1 MSQTIDVIFYDGVVS
16 KPQHAQVSALS
27 PLEVLIRY
35 GEQLQHQRHYLYD
48 DMVLI
53 GALGQLHPVIEL
65 NDDARIE
72 FQGPLPEWFNYG
84 TKNVQH
90 SVWKL
95 ERSPSL
101 IIFSLV
107 FVVAFGFALIKWGI
121 PAASHYVAF
130 KLPANTLNK
139 IGDQVEEYVLDNMTK
154 PSHLA
159 QGQKD
164 QIKAQYLSTIAEGR
178 PAKLIFRE
186 GDHLGANA
194 VALPNNTI
202 IITDE
207 LIELAHSDQEIL
219 GVLAHEQGH
228 LVERHSLQ
236 QGLSSLGMS
245 VLYIAI
251 TGDSSDLLS
260 SLPAAMVGANYSR
273 KFEKQADL
281 YALNLM
287 DRKHIEVSH
296 FANFL
301 QRLNDEVTAEEKAD
315 KEKTEDSKQKSDQDK
330 KTDQTGSQKE
340 QTEQHVSL
348 DVLDALS
355 SHPAT
360 EERIQMVRD
369 FEKQQQSRSL
379 QSKQ

>member
-35 GEQLQHQRHYLYD
+35 GEQLQHQRRYSYE
-48 DMVLI
+48 DMMLI

-72 FQGPLPEWFNYG
+72 FQSPLPEWFNYG
-84 TKNVQH
+84 TKDIQH

-107 FVVAFGFALIKWGI
+107 FVVAFGFALFQWGI

-139 IGDQVEEYVLDNMTK
+139 IGDQVEEYVLDYMTQ

-164 QIKAQYLSTIAEGR
+164 QIKAQYLSTIAEGK

-186 GDHLGANA
+186 GGSLGANA

-202 IITDE
+202 IITDQ

-236 QGLSSLGMS
+236 QGLSSLGVS

-251 TGDSSDLLS
+251 TGDSSDLLT

-281 YALNLM
+281 YALKLM

-301 QRLNDEVTAEEKAD
+301 QRLNDEVAAEEKA
-315 KEKTEDSKQKSDQDK
+315 EDSTQKSDQEK
-330 KTDQTGSQKE
+330 KSDQTGSQKE

-369 FEKQQQSRSL
+369 FEKQQQSRPI
-379 QSKQ
+379 QPKQQ

>member
-1 MSQTIDVIFYDGVVS
+1 MSQSIDVIFYDGVVS
-16 KPQHAQVSALS
+16 KPQHARISASS
-27 PLEVLIRY
+27 PSEILIRY
-35 GEQLQHQRHYLYD
+35 GEQLQQQRRYLYD

-53 GALGQLHPVIEL
+53 GALGKLHPVIEL
-65 NDDARIE
+65 KDDARIE
-72 FQGPLPEWFNYG
+72 FQAPLPEWFNYG
-84 TKNVQH
+84 TKGVQH

-107 FVVAFGFALIKWGI
+107 FVVAFCFALIKWGI

-130 KLPANTLNK
+130 KLPANTLDK
-139 IGDQVEEYVLDNMTK
+139 IGDEVEEYVIENMTQ

-159 QGQKD
+159 QGQRD
-164 QIKAQYLSTIAEGR
+164 QIKAQYLATIAEGQ

-228 LVERHSLQ
+228 LIERHSLQ

-245 VLYIAI
+245 VLYIAM
-251 TGDSSDLLS
+251 TGDSSDLLT
-260 SLPAAMVGANYSR
+260 SLPAAMIGANYSR
-273 KFEKQADL
+273 KFEKEADL
-281 YALNLM
+281 YALKLM
-287 DRKHIEVSH
+287 DRKHIEVAH

-301 QRLNDEVTAEEKAD
+301 QRLNDEVAAEEKA
-315 KEKTEDSKQKSDQDK
+315 EDSTHSTKKSDSDK
-330 KTDQTGSQKE
+330 KTDPSKTQTQKE
-340 QTEQHVSL
+340 QKEENTHL
-348 DVLDALS
+348 AVLDALS

-369 FEKQQQSRSL
+369 FEKQQQS
-379 QSKQ
+379 KH